1 MNNFPPLVAQL
12 NGKKQ
17 IEECD
22 KYNVATLIAAI
33 KKEHNDI
40 WKK

>member
-22 KYNVATLIAAI
+22 KYNVAILIAAI

>member
-22 KYNVATLIAAI
+22 KYNVAILIASI
-33 KKEHNDI
+33 KKELNDI